1 MQEYAKRL
9 AEVDEIIKYLPEQ
22 YRKRIPK
29 ELMEMIKQNKDNSY
43 NWTFNNKKKLYQQD
57 IPRDTIAILSYINTE
72 YFLNDEQKEFM
83 KKCHFL
89 NEKSIQTSE
98 NIFKNVKKVDTKE
111 ITLVESNK
119 KSGLLEKI
127 KKLFKGILKIR

>member
-9 AEVDEIIKYLPEQ
+9 AEVDEIIKYLPDQ

-57 IPRDTIAILSYINTE
+57 IPRDTIAILSYINME
-72 YFLNDEQKEFM
+72 YFLDDEQKEFM

-89 NEKSIQTSE
+89 NEKSIHTSE
-98 NIFKNVKKVDTKE
+98 NIFKNVFIDFSSAKLHTSCCLWRSPNQWNSIE
-111 ITLVESNK
+111 NPCCCSN
-119 KSGLLEKI
+119 S
-127 KKLFKGILKIR
+127 

>member
-29 ELMEMIKQNKDNSY
+29 ELMEMIKQNKDNNY
-43 NWTFNNKKKLYQQD
+43 NWIFNNKKKLYHQD
-57 IPRDTIAILSYINTE
+57 IPRDTIAILSYINME

-89 NEKSIQTSE
+89 NEKSIHTSE
-98 NIFKNVKKVDTKE
+98 NIFKNVKKVDKKE

-119 KSGLLEKI
+119 KSGLFEKI
-127 KKLFKGILKIR
+127 KKMFKGILKIR

>member
-9 AEVDEIIKYLPEQ
+9 AEVDEIIKYLPDQ

-57 IPRDTIAILSYINTE
+57 IPRDTIAILSYINME
-72 YFLNDEQKEFM
+72 YFLDDEQKEFM

-89 NEKSIQTSE
+89 NEKSMYTSE
-98 NIFKNVKKVDTKE
+98 DIFKNVKKVDTKE

-119 KSGLLEKI
+119 KSGLLKKI

>member
-57 IPRDTIAILSYINTE
+57 IPCDTITILSYINTE

-119 KSGLLEKI
+119 KSGLFEKI

>member
-9 AEVDEIIKYLPEQ
+9 AEVDEIIKYLPDQ

-57 IPRDTIAILSYINTE
+57 IPRDTIAILSYINME
-72 YFLNDEQKEFM
+72 YFLDDEQKEFM

-89 NEKSIQTSE
+89 NEKSIHTSE
-98 NIFKNVKKVDTKE
+98 NIFKNVKKVDIKE
-111 ITLVESNK
+111 ITLVEQ
-119 KSGLLEKI
+119 I
-127 KKLFKGILKIR
+127 KKADCLKK